1 MLTTWQTMQS
11 RLSLDAADQSAVE
24 NLIAVA
30 SRRADQYVGR
40 HLSARAHTYVLSGTG
55 GRRLLIPDRPINSVT
70 TVAIDRARLFAP
82 ESEITDYF
90 IEKDSGFLLRD
101 ARWPSGESII
111 QVVGNFGF
119 TEIPADLAESAI
131 QLVAYWLDSPSIAYT
146 TPQSPAEGGGYQANY
161 VGVMDLPYQVRSIWD
176 TYREYL

>member
-1 MLTTWQTMQS
+1 MLTTWATVQA
-11 RLSLDAADQSAVE
+11 RLNLDAADQSATE

-40 HLSARAHTYVLSGTG
+40 HLSARDWTYVLDSSGG
-55 GRRLLIPDRPINSVT
+55 VRLMIPDRPINSVT
-70 TVAIDRARLFAP
+70 KVAIDRVRLFEA
-82 ESEITDYF
+82 SSDITDYY

-101 ARWPSGESII
+101 ARWPSGNSII
-111 QVVGNFGF
+111 QVTGNFGF
-119 TEIPADLAESAI
+119 AEIPADLAESAI